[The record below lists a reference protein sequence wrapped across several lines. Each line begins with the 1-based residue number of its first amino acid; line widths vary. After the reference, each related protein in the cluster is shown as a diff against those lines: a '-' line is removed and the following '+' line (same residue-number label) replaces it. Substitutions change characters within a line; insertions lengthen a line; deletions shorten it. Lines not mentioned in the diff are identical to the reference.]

1 MEESRKEIDLIELFK
16 HIWVRRKALLKWC
29 IVGMVTGIV
38 IAYSIPREYE
48 CVVRLAPEKANQSMG
63 GLRGMSDMAAM
74 VGINVGTGNNTGGL
88 NEMVY
93 PEILRST
100 PFMSQ
105 FANIPVEVDGAKT
118 TLMEY
123 LDKDQKKAWWSYLFA
138 APGKVLGWL
147 LGSDSESQAQYN
159 PYKPDKETR
168 AFYEALSQRISAST
182 DKKTDLI
189 SVRVMMQDPMV
200 AAVVADSVVNKL
212 QEFMIQY
219 QTSKARHDL
228 NNSQMLLQKAKAEY
242 DIAMSELA
250 KAQDQNRNL
259 VSRSAMIHVDN
270 LSNKR
275 NLAYNLYQQLASQVE
290 LSKLKVQED
299 TPVVT
304 VLDPPMAPNRTKSP
318 RKMVIMA
325 GFIFLFGVGYAG
337 FIIVKEFLKKEEV
350 I

>member
-74 VGINVGTGNNTGGL
+74 MGINVGTGNNTGGL

-138 APGKVLGWL
+138 APGKALEWL
-147 LGSDSESQAQYN
+147 RGSDSDSQAQYN
-159 PYKPDKETR
+159 PYKPNKEMR
-168 AFYEALSQRISAST
+168 SFYETLSKRISAGA

-189 SVRVMMQDPMV
+189 SVQVMMQDPMV
-200 AAVVADSVVNKL
+200 AAIVADSVVSKL

-228 NNSQMLLQKAKAEY
+228 NNSQMLLKKATAEY
-242 DIAMSELA
+242 DIAMDELA

-259 VSRSAMIHVDN
+259 ISRSAMIHVDN

-290 LSKLKVQED
+290 VCKLKVQED

-304 VLDPPMAPNRTKSP
+304 VLDPPLVPIKAKSP
-318 RKMVIMA
+318 RKMTIML
-325 GFIFLFGVGYAG
+325 GCLFLFGLAYSG
-337 FIIVKEFLKKEEV
+337 FIISKDIFKKEA
-350 I
+350 